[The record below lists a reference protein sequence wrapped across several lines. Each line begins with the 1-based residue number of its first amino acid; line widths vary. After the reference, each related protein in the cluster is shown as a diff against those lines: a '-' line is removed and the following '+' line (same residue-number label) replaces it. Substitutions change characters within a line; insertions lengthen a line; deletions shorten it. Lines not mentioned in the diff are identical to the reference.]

1 MSRTLPAVLLS
12 LCLLPAAFRP
22 SPLAA
27 QAAPSADNAS
37 VAAVGM
43 FWQQLA
49 GYILQSAKDM
59 PEEKYGFQPTTEVR
73 TFGQLIGH
81 VAGAQRMFCAIAM
94 GEQPGGEADIEKTVT
109 SKAGLIDAMAQSIE
123 YCKRA
128 YAQTDAAT
136 RASAEMFGMKVTRF
150 HALVL
155 NATHVGE
162 HYGNIVTYLRING
175 IVPPSSRGGM

>member
-1 MSRTLPAVLLS
+1 MIRLLSVLVLLS
-12 LCLLPAAFRP
+12 LGTSTLP
-22 SPLAA
+22 A
-27 QAAPSADNAS
+27 QAAPAADNAS

-59 PEEKYGFQPTTEVR
+59 PEEKYSYQPTPEVR

-81 VAGAQRMFCAIAM
+81 VAGAQRMICAAAL
-94 GEQPGGEADIEKTVT
+94 GEQSSGEADIEKTVT
-109 SKAGLIDAMAQSIE
+109 TKAALIAALEASTT

-128 YAQTDAAT
+128 YAQADAAT
-136 RASAEMFGMKVTRF
+136 RAPADLFGMKVTRF
-150 HALVL
+150 HALTL
-155 NATHVGE
+155 NATHDGE

>member
-1 MSRTLPAVLLS
+1 MSSRLLTGLVLLS
-12 LCLLPAAFRP
+12 LGPSTLP
-22 SPLAA
+22 A
-27 QAAPSADNAS
+27 QAAPAGDNAS

-59 PEEKYGFQPTTEVR
+59 PEDKYGYQPTPEVR

-81 VAGAQRMFCAIAM
+81 VAGAQRMFCAIAL
-94 GEQPGGEADIEKTVT
+94 GESPAGEADIEKTVT
-109 SKAGLIDAMAQSIE
+109 SKAGLIAAMEASNE

-136 RASAEMFGMKVTRF
+136 RAPAEMFGMKVTRF
-150 HALVL
+150 HALTL
-155 NATHVGE
+155 NATHDGE

-175 IVPPSSRGGM
+175 IVPVSSRGGM

>member
-1 MSRTLPAVLLS
+1 MRRPFPILLS
-12 LCLLPAAFRP
+12 LCLLPSA
-22 SPLAA
+22 LVA
-27 QAAPSADNAS
+27 QAAPGGDNAS

-43 FWQQLA
+43 FWQQMA

-59 PEEKYGFQPTTEVR
+59 PEAKYTFQPTPEVR
-73 TFGQLIGH
+73 TFGQLIAH
-81 VAGAQRMFCAIAM
+81 VAGAQGMICAVALGETPPAEDAVTATTKADLIAAL
-94 GEQPGGEADIEKTVT
+94 EASNT
-109 SKAGLIDAMAQSIE
+109 
-123 YCKRA
+123 YCERA

-136 RASAEMFGMKVTRF
+136 RASVDLFRRPATRF

-155 NATHVGE
+155 NATHSGE

>member
-1 MSRTLPAVLLS
+1 MSRLFTALFLLALGTS
-12 LCLLPAAFRP
+12 TV
-22 SPLAA
+22 SA
-27 QAAPSADNAS
+27 QAAPAADNAS

-59 PEEKYGFQPTTEVR
+59 PEDKYGYQPTPEVR

-81 VAGAQRMFCAIAM
+81 VAGAQKMICAVAM
-94 GEQPGGEADIEKTVT
+94 GEEPPAEDAVEQSATT
-109 SKAGLIDAMAQSIE
+109 KAGLVAAMEASNA

-128 YAQTDAAT
+128 YAQKDADT
-136 RASAEMFGMKVTRF
+136 RAPVELFGMHITRF
-150 HALVL
+150 HALTL
-155 NATHVGE
+155 NATHDGE

>member
-1 MSRTLPAVLLS
+1 MSRSSSIPLLLS
-12 LCLLPAAFRP
+12 LCILPSAFVT
-22 SPLAA
+22 PLSA
-27 QAAPSADNAS
+27 QAAPAADNAS

-59 PEEKYGFQPTTEVR
+59 PEEKYGYRPTPDVR
-73 TFGQLIGH
+73 TFGQIVGH
-81 VAGAQRMFCAIAM
+81 VAGAQRMICAVAL
-94 GEQPGGEADIEKTVT
+94 GEQPSGEDEIEKSVT
-109 SKAGLIDAMAQSIE
+109 TKAGLIAAMEASNE

-128 YAQTDAAT
+128 YAQPDAAT
-136 RASAEMFGMKVTRF
+136 RAPAELFRMKMTRF
-150 HALVL
+150 HALTL
-155 NATHVGE
+155 NATHDGE